1 MARSVIAWRT
11 RRPFSVSTSS
21 GDVRWSGLCLSS
33 AKPQNDQIVGH
44 SLHPLTG
51 NTKAASG
58 LGHGQRSIGDHAQQL
73 PSRLRVPLSG
83 SDHLT

>member
-1 MARSVIAWRT
+1 MVGV
-11 RRPFSVSTSS
+11 VSEL
-21 GDVRWSGLCLSS
+21 GQ
-33 AKPQNDQIVGH
+33 AANDQIVGH